1 MPATT
6 TSAPATA
13 APAPRRPF
21 LYGYRAMT
29 LISASL
35 VGLLAWGAAACQSM
49 EGGPVR
55 SAAEYAERAAETR
68 RAGDQTLNGL
78 APAPVQK
85 GTAEKQASTSCVDDF
100 GFDDAG
106 VTRDEAAYEW
116 RLDFASGGDYRSAV
130 DHLRATWTD
139 RGLKVTD
146 VAAQQPTGHSGA
158 GLPGITTTDEHGVEL
173 SLVPDYYSG
182 EPVVR
187 ADGGCV
193 RHEYDPAYE
202 EEGGY

>member
-1 MPATT
+1 M
-6 TSAPATA
+6 
-13 APAPRRPF
+13 
-21 LYGYRAMT
+21 YGYRAMT
-29 LISASL
+29 LISAAL
-35 VGLLAWGAAACQSM
+35 VALLAFGAAACQSM

-55 SAAEYAERAAETR
+55 SAAEYAERAAQTK

-78 APAPVQK
+78 TPAPVQK
-85 GTAEKQASTSCVDDF
+85 GAAEKQVSSSCADDF

-106 VTRDEAAYEW
+106 VTRDEAAYKW
-116 RLDFASGGDYRSAV
+116 RMDFASRAAYRSAV
-130 DHLRATWTD
+130 DHLRASWTG
-139 RGLKVTD
+139 RGLEVKD
-146 VAAQQPTGHSGA
+146 VAGRPGV
-158 GLPGITTTDEHGVEL
+158 GLPGITTTDEDGVEL

-202 EEGGY
+202 ENGAY